1 MITLKQDWFTK
12 ELEDAGILVG
22 GGEAITKKLH
32 LEDSQASFR
41 FAVSPNSSWMYF
53 LTVGFGPNYSSTYED
68 SIFLQLSEIGVTE
81 IFPGLKILFY
91 SNHRPGSFR
100 INFAGTWET
109 VSQVELQKKFYAEDP
124 SFIGEVGNIKPIN
137 KSINDAFQVW
147 SRTFLNPYCVVNDI
161 DAFAAGL
168 KTNKIIE
175 LKRPLEDIADWKP
188 YRNDLRNYQRSSELA
203 VKTNS
208 LIVNIAYN
216 QKDTPARLVQIFTTP
231 EKEGNLTRISYSK
244 SIVTS
249 SEAIGF
255 ILDKKEIA
263 LTKDSSPR

>member
-22 GGEAITKKLH
+22 GGEAIAKKLH
-32 LEDSQASFR
+32 LQDSQASFR

-53 LTVGFGPNYSSTYED
+53 LTVGFGPNYSSTYEE
-68 SIFLQLSEIGVTE
+68 SIFLELRELGVTA

-100 INFAGTWET
+100 INFEGTWET
-109 VSQVELQKKFYAEDP
+109 VSQAELQKRFYTNDP
-124 SFIGEVGNIKPIN
+124 SFIGEVGNVKPIN

-161 DAFAAGL
+161 DALAAGI

-175 LKRPLEDIADWKP
+175 LKRPLEDIGDWKP

-203 VKTNS
+203 LKTNS
-208 LIVNIAYN
+208 VIVNIAYN
-216 QKDTPARLVQIFTTP
+216 QKITSSRLVQIFTTP
-231 EKEGNLTRISYSK
+231 EKECNLTRVSYSK
-244 SIVTS
+244 SVVS
-249 SEAIGF
+249 SSDAIDF
-255 ILDKKEIA
+255 ILDKKEIS
-263 LTKDSSPR
+263 LVNESSQR